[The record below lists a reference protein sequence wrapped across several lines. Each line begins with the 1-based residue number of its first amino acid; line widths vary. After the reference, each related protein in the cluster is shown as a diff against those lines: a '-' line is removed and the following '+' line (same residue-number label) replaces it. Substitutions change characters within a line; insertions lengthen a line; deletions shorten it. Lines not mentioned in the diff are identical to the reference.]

1 MRVIPVR
8 DQSGRIVDMVDPN
21 VAAAVAQAE
30 EQIEAA
36 ARPRQE
42 PGVQP
47 LDPEQQRSMAELLSG
62 DRRAGAS
69 RQQQRS
75 PGRLL
80 AAQVVVGMLL
90 AWFLVNLPWQPPSP
104 SPPLPNP
111 PSPRPTEPT
120 TSYMGST
127 TTDALD
133 PDTRLDRAVVAYS
146 APDGAVIGAL
156 EPGRPYTVTARLSTT
171 WVQIDAMGGGLVWVH
186 RDAVRIAPDLLA
198 AAPDLAT
205 PTAIP
210 PAALPP
216 LTTTPRSVSLSQAPP
231 TTTCTVDRVVAVVS
245 SADREVWSCISLAD
259 ALGILPQGRVIADHP
274 AAAQA
279 YLKEHRRQQTMVV
292 RSLATPTP

>member
-30 EQIEAA
+30 EQMEAT

-80 AAQVVVGMLL
+80 AAQVVVGVLL
-90 AWFLVNLPWQPPSP
+90 AWFLVNLPWQHPSP
-104 SPPLPNP
+104 SSPPPNP
-111 PSPRPTEPT
+111 TTTQPTGPT
-120 TSYMGST
+120 TSYIGST

-186 RDAVRIAPDLLA
+186 SEAIRIAPDLLA
-198 AAPDLAT
+198 TAPDLAT

-210 PAALPP
+210 PAVSFTP
-216 LTTTPRSVSLSQAPP
+216 TTIPRSASLSQA
-231 TTTCTVDRVVAVVS
+231 TITRA
-245 SADREVWSCISLAD
+245 R
-259 ALGILPQGRVIADHP
+259 
-274 AAAQA
+274 
-279 YLKEHRRQQTMVV
+279 
-292 RSLATPTP
+292 